1 VYKTYKLLE
10 KNSNNGGDSSEK
22 GIRNVKVKQKISNQF
37 KTLKGAQIFVVIRS
51 IIDTAI
57 KNNLHTFD
65 TLFYIANFGA
75 E

>member
-1 VYKTYKLLE
+1 MFEFLKYENVE
-10 KNSNNGGDSSEK
+10 ADNNSSERA
-22 GIRNVKVKQKISNQF
+22 IRNVKVKQKISNQF

-57 KNNLHTFD
+57 KNNLNIFD
-65 TLFYIANFGA
+65 TLFSIANFRG

>member
-1 VYKTYKLLE
+1 
-10 KNSNNGGDSSEK
+10 
-22 GIRNVKVKQKISNQF
+22 IRNVKVKQKISNQF

-57 KNNLHTFD
+57 KNNLNTFD
-65 TLFYIANFGA
+65 ILFYIANFRA